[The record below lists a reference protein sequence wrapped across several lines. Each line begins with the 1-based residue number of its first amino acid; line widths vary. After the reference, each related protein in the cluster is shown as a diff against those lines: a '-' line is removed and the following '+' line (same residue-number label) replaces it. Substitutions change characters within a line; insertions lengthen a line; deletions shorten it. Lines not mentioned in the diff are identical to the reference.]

1 MIKERVHLPLG
12 RGSSVTS
19 IRGRRNQPGVL
30 QMNEPVTP
38 FAKSRAPA
46 PPSKTL
52 KPEEYQ
58 DLLEDKSLSFP
69 PIVRKAL
76 QVHGEIEQAIEEWKE
91 AIEQA
96 SNVLNTK
103 LRSIGVRLD

>member
-1 MIKERVHLPLG
+1 
-12 RGSSVTS
+12 
-19 IRGRRNQPGVL
+19 
-30 QMNEPVTP
+30 MNEPLTASVKP
-38 FAKSRAPA
+38 RLNMKPDIPAPA
-46 PPSKTL
+46 QSPKTL

-58 DLLEDKSLSFP
+58 QLLGDESLSFP

-96 SNVLNTK
+96 SNVLNMK

>member
-1 MIKERVHLPLG
+1 
-12 RGSSVTS
+12 
-19 IRGRRNQPGVL
+19 
-30 QMNEPVTP
+30 MNEPMTAV
-38 FAKSRAPA
+38 AKPRLNIKPDIPAPA
-46 PPSKTL
+46 QPPKTL

-58 DLLEDKSLSFP
+58 QSLGDEPLSFP

-96 SNVLNTK
+96 SNVLNMK
-103 LRSIGVRLD
+103 LRSIGVRLE

>member
-1 MIKERVHLPLG
+1 
-12 RGSSVTS
+12 
-19 IRGRRNQPGVL
+19 
-30 QMNEPVTP
+30 MNEQLTAGAKPRVNIKNDIPVSGQQP
-38 FAKSRAPA
+38 
-46 PPSKTL
+46 KTL

-58 DLLEDKSLSFP
+58 QLMEDKSLSFP
-69 PIVRKAL
+69 PIVRRAL

-96 SNVLNTK
+96 SNVLNMK

>member
-1 MIKERVHLPLG
+1 
-12 RGSSVTS
+12 
-19 IRGRRNQPGVL
+19 
-30 QMNEPVTP
+30 MNEPMTAV
-38 FAKSRAPA
+38 AKPRAPV

-58 DLLEDKSLSFP
+58 QLLEDKSLSFP

-76 QVHGEIEQAIEEWKE
+76 QVHAEIEQAIEEWKV

-96 SNVLNTK
+96 SNVLNMK

>member
-1 MIKERVHLPLG
+1 
-12 RGSSVTS
+12 
-19 IRGRRNQPGVL
+19 
-30 QMNEPVTP
+30 MNEPLTAGVKPRVNIKTDI
-38 FAKSRAPA
+38 PA
-46 PPSKTL
+46 PPQPPKTL

-58 DLLEDKSLSFP
+58 QLVEDKSLGFP

-96 SNVLNTK
+96 SNVLSMK

>member
-1 MIKERVHLPLG
+1 
-12 RGSSVTS
+12 
-19 IRGRRNQPGVL
+19 
-30 QMNEPVTP
+30 MNEPLIVG
-38 FAKSRAPA
+38 AKPRLNIKTDIPGPTQSP
-46 PPSKTL
+46 KTL

-58 DLLEDKSLSFP
+58 QLLEDKSLSFP

-96 SNVLNTK
+96 SNVLNMK

>member
-1 MIKERVHLPLG
+1 
-12 RGSSVTS
+12 
-19 IRGRRNQPGVL
+19 
-30 QMNEPVTP
+30 MNEPMTAV
-38 FAKSRAPA
+38 AKPRAPA
-46 PPSKTL
+46 PPSRTL
-52 KPEEYQ
+52 KPDEYQ
-58 DLLEDKSLSFP
+58 QSSEDKSLSFP

-96 SNVLNTK
+96 SNTLNMK

>member
-1 MIKERVHLPLG
+1 
-12 RGSSVTS
+12 
-19 IRGRRNQPGVL
+19 
-30 QMNEPVTP
+30 MNEPLTAGTKP
-38 FAKSRAPA
+38 RLNIKPDIPAPA
-46 PPSKTL
+46 PPPKIL

-58 DLLEDKSLSFP
+58 QFLDDKSLAYSFP

-91 AIEQA
+91 AIEKA
-96 SNVLNTK
+96 SNILDMK

>member
-1 MIKERVHLPLG
+1 
-12 RGSSVTS
+12 
-19 IRGRRNQPGVL
+19 
-30 QMNEPVTP
+30 MNEPLTASVKPRVPVSTQSP
-38 FAKSRAPA
+38 
-46 PPSKTL
+46 KTL

-58 DLLEDKSLSFP
+58 QLSEEKSLSFP

-96 SNVLNTK
+96 SNTLNMK